1 MDQSLPFLKNAILL
15 LGAGSHARSVAEL
28 ALACGYSS
36 ADFLDD
42 VSPDAI
48 APLSDLER
56 LAPSYSAV
64 AIAIG
69 NLPVRKALF
78 DRLVA
83 IGIRCPALIHPTAY
97 VSPSARVAPAT
108 LVFPH
113 ALIHANASVGTG
125 AIVSAG
131 AILDHDAILGDFS
144 HLDAGAVLPSRV
156 AVPPLTKI
164 QAGQTVL
171 FAPQL
176 PPETAS

>member
-1 MDQSLPFLKNAILL
+1 MNPSSDSILI
-15 LGAGSHARSVAEL
+15 LGGGSHARAVAEL
-28 ALACGYSS
+28 AAVCGYSS

-42 VSPDAI
+42 LSPAAI

-56 LAPSYSAV
+56 LAPSYPAV

-78 DRLVA
+78 ARLSAVGA
-83 IGIRCPALIHPTAY
+83 HCPPFIHPSAY
-97 VSPSARVAPAT
+97 ISPSARIAPAA

-125 AIVSAG
+125 TIVSAG
-131 AILDHDAILGDFS
+131 AILDHDATLGDFS
-144 HLDAGAVLPSRV
+144 HLDAGAVVASRG

-171 FAPQL
+171 FVPQP